1 MEKSLEACFIND
13 VLNLRRQYSH
23 MPFNIWSLP
32 QLLRFCE
39 TKLANH
45 QDVHKIIIPKYSI
58 QKKKKTKKNP
68 YLTKIFPCPKI
79 CSNQNPMPNQKKKKF
94 SHVQKFLFQPKS
106 HVQQKFSTSKKKFS
120 NVQPKFVH
128 VWQFFL
134 MSNTKNPYHHKKN
147 FPCTCP

>member
-45 QDVHKIIIPKYSI
+45 RDVHKIIIPKYSI
-58 QKKKKTKKNP
+58 QKKKNKKEPLPNKNFPMSKDLFQPNP
-68 YLTKIFPCPKI
+68 MPKKKKKKKKILPCPKI
-79 CSNQNPMPNQKKKKF
+79 FVSTKISCPTKIFHVEKKILQCPTKICPCLTIF
-94 SHVQKFLFQPKS
+94 F
-106 HVQQKFSTSKKKFS
+106 
-120 NVQPKFVH
+120 NV
-128 VWQFFL
+128 
-134 MSNTKNPYHHKKN
+134 
-147 FPCTCP
+147 

>member
-1 MEKSLEACFIND
+1 MEACFIND

-79 CSNQNPMPNQKKKKF
+79 CSNQNPMPKKKKILPCPKIF
-94 SHVQKFLFQPKS
+94 VSTKISCPTKIFHV
-106 HVQQKFSTSKKKFS
+106 KKKILQCPTKICPCLTIFF
-120 NVQPKFVH
+120 NV
-128 VWQFFL
+128 
-134 MSNTKNPYHHKKN
+134 
-147 FPCTCP
+147 